1 MKRNQTKELSY
12 MNRCIAV
19 CMEDLPIAEAGQ
31 LATCVALLNQWKE
44 KRDECQAFMDA
55 QRRDIL
61 NILKSVRKAPNR
73 YDYIVFTRQPE
84 LYGDLE
90 GKMFHNIILTTTHG
104 HTQMR
109 FDTTRFKEEWPG
121 IYNEYLK
128 RVEYGVRVLTGEEIT
143 KLMNKKIEE
152 KDG

>member
-12 MNRCIAV
+12 MDRCIAV
-19 CMEDLPIAEAGQ
+19 CMENLPIAEAGQ

-61 NILKSVRKAPNR
+61 NILRSVRKAPNR
-73 YDYIVFTRQPE
+73 YDYIVYTRQPE

-90 GKMFHNIILTTTHG
+90 GNMPDNIILTTTHG

-109 FDTTRFKEEWPG
+109 FDTTRFKKDWPG
-121 IYNEYLK
+121 IYNEYL
-128 RVEYGVRVLTGEEIT
+128 RPVEYGVRVLTGEEIT
-143 KLMNKKIEE
+143 KFMKKE
-152 KDG
+152 KEV